1 MATTISENSKE
12 IFLSIAIVEFHKT
25 NYWQFQYRKDL
36 IKMIREHGYEKE
48 AKELSELD
56 KL

>member
-1 MATTISENSKE
+1 MSKIISENSKE